1 MEPRNAP
8 QKDLGGVYIDSLL
21 TRKLPLKI
29 TEIGKNVKSNLIKKL
44 AASMEG
50 KCCVEGYVCPMTI
63 DIVSYSAGLI
73 KDDHV
78 EFHVVFRSMVC
89 NPIKDIEVSCLVQ
102 NITKA
107 GIHAHVVDANENVPI
122 IVFIARDHQNM
133 NPRFDVIREDDTIR
147 AKIIGTRFELNDNA
161 ITAIAG
167 LM

>member
-1 MEPRNAP
+1 MERTHDKKEYNS
-8 QKDLGGVYIDSLL
+8 VYVESLL
-21 TRKLPLKI
+21 TRKIALKI
-29 TEIGKNVKSNLIKKL
+29 TEIGKNVKANLTKKL
-44 AASMEG
+44 ATSMEG
-50 KCCVEGYVCPMTI
+50 KCCVEGYICPRKV
-63 DIVSYSAGLI
+63 DIMSYSPGLI

-89 NPIKDIEVSCLVQ
+89 NPIKDIEVSCVVQ

-107 GIHAHVVDANENVPI
+107 GIHAHVVDADENVPI

-133 NPRFDVIREDDTIR
+133 NPHFDTIREDDTIR